1 MNKLVELK
9 MVEVLYTSDGKEYVT
24 PQHLSKEIRDE
35 LMVHGGNIHVLSF
48 ITSRHSIR
56 VQSSR

>member
-35 LMVHGGNIHVLSF
+35 LMVHGGNMMFSLSSLVV
-48 ITSRHSIR
+48 T
-56 VQSSR
+56 Q